1 MAVAQAQAESPGL
14 SRFVLPILGLIGLGF
29 CVAGILVLYD
39 PQGGPNLLAS
49 IYDAIGNSSGATDLR
64 NGQGD
69 QVIAKLL
76 LAVIALLVGV
86 GGIWLLF
93 IGVGSL
99 VSLLPAKWRDRI
111 LPWVFAGPALVLLA
125 VFLVYPAAG
134 TILRSFQDETG
145 NWTLANFAV
154 MVEPEFTAI
163 LRNNAIWL
171 FLGTGLTVVLGL
183 LFAGLFARVR
193 RESLATTIVFLPL
206 AISLVGAS
214 VVWGFVYAW
223 QPAGQPQIG
232 LLDAVVVGLGGQ
244 PIAWLTSNPI
254 NIICEIVILVWLQT
268 GFAMVVFSA
277 SIKGVSGEVLEA
289 ARLDGAS
296 ERQIFVRVIIPMIR
310 GSIVTVSTTIAI
322 VTLKI
327 FDIVY
332 VTTGGRFGDDVVAN
346 RMFHEIFQ
354 FFEDGRGAALAT
366 LLFIAVLPIMYINLR
381 NFRRQQVEA

>member
-134 TILRSFQDETG
+134 TILRSF
-145 NWTLANFAV
+145 
-154 MVEPEFTAI
+154 
-163 LRNNAIWL
+163 
-171 FLGTGLTVVLGL
+171 
-183 LFAGLFARVR
+183 
-193 RESLATTIVFLPL
+193 
-206 AISLVGAS
+206 
-214 VVWGFVYAW
+214 
-223 QPAGQPQIG
+223 
-232 LLDAVVVGLGGQ
+232 
-244 PIAWLTSNPI
+244 
-254 NIICEIVILVWLQT
+254 
-268 GFAMVVFSA
+268 
-277 SIKGVSGEVLEA
+277 
-289 ARLDGAS
+289 
-296 ERQIFVRVIIPMIR
+296 
-310 GSIVTVSTTIAI
+310 
-322 VTLKI
+322 
-327 FDIVY
+327 
-332 VTTGGRFGDDVVAN
+332 
-346 RMFHEIFQ
+346 
-354 FFEDGRGAALAT
+354 
-366 LLFIAVLPIMYINLR
+366 
-381 NFRRQQVEA
+381 